1 MRGTM
6 KTLVLTVVV
15 ALVAVASGRG
25 VEKMETGAG
34 FELEIRNQCI
44 PNWNA
49 CFIKDLG
56 VLGVLGD
63 VSIVPLLTVENV

>member
-1 MRGTM
+1 M

-25 VEKMETGAG
+25 VEKKETGAR
-34 FELEIRNQCI
+34 FERETREQCI
-44 PNWNA
+44 ANWNA

-56 VLGVLGD
+56 VLGA
-63 VSIVPLLTVENV
+63 VSIVPLSTVENV

>member
-1 MRGTM
+1 M

-15 ALVAVASGRG
+15 ALVAVASGGG

-56 VLGVLGD
+56 ILGD